1 MHRLSMHFYLHLS
14 QKNIELI
21 LEKTMKKYT
30 ENYQPRNEQQL
41 QNLLNQRKA
50 PLSQDGLNNVL
61 KDLTLYMTKDIFYF
75 GVLYPKK
82 GKLQEDDISCTEVE
96 KADMMEGTD
105 GERYYPVFT
114 SIEKLNNWKAKMQKG
129 EAIYVFDKNDL
140 LTFLNLNQKLAAIVV
155 NPQEDDLLLH
165 RMLLQNMIQVASETN

>member
-1 MHRLSMHFYLHLS
+1 
-14 QKNIELI
+14 
-21 LEKTMKKYT
+21 MKKYT
-30 ENYQPRNEQQL
+30 ENYKPENDAQL

-61 KDLTLYMTKDIFYF
+61 RDLTLYMTQDIYYF
-75 GVLYPKK
+75 GALYPKK
-82 GKLQEDDISCTEVE
+82 DKQDEELLACTEIE

-114 SIEKLNNWKAKMQKG
+114 SIEKLKNWKPRLQKG
-129 EAIYVFDKNDL
+129 EEIYVFDKKEL
-140 LTFLNLNQKLAAIVV
+140 LAFLNLNQKLAAVVV

-165 RMLLQNMIQVASETN
+165 RMLLQNMIQVASEQN